1 MPIISS
7 LTSLNPDTEKVELMH
22 RPFIRSAYDIA
33 RYEDYRRGFVQFDI
47 NVSNKTSV
55 IAENIRRNIY
65 SNNNGEKLSDEV
77 RIQAL
82 NVLDMLFPNMLV
94 ELDED
99 DIYITD
105 YGTLI
110 FDWEKDIDNVFSLE
124 LGAEHIGYF
133 IEVDGID
140 EKQVDVINLEDAKE
154 SLLKDLNRFLERYE

>member
-1 MPIISS
+1 MPIITS

>member
-1 MPIISS
+1 MPIITS

-55 IAENIRRNIY
+55 IAENIRRNFY

-82 NVLDMLFPNMLV
+82 NVLDMLYPNMLV